1 MSQKLTSVA
10 AILVIIITALSASAS
25 INVMS
30 PSNYEYTPVGFG
42 VRDLTKVLDAITDK
56 SGKEQIIVSLP
67 GESSNPSVKDAIK
80 VLPAKAESFAIARVG
95 DEIAVVGRDEVGAM
109 YGCFELAERLGIN
122 GKSAL
127 NIRKP
132 IVQSPAVEFRGI
144 NPFIT
149 LPYKE
154 TDETWY
160 FLQEDY
166 WEGYL
171 DLLAHARINWVD
183 LHGMYGISTTYF
195 HNIYPFFIS
204 SDKFP
209 ETGLEPQIAK
219 RNLDMFNKIL
229 AMAKQR
235 GIRFALMS
243 YTPGWDAPGLRKSP
257 YDYNEANLL
266 EYNKEIVR
274 KMIQSC
280 PDLAMIG
287 FRIGETGR
295 SVDFYKQSYIPA
307 IKESGRQIDL
317 YTRTW
322 LSDKSPIVDLG
333 DAFPGNFFIEPK
345 YNGEQFGPSY
355 IVAGG
360 RVSKSKSY
368 SYQNYYSYPNSYKII
383 YQLRANGTHR
393 VFPWGN
399 PALAARANVG
409 STIGGA
415 IGLCVEPIDAY
426 YPKYDLRHK
435 DDSPNKW
442 YKWQYQRDWFWYTVW
457 GRTAYDLDLQS
468 NDKLWTSMFAGRFG
482 KTAASDLYN
491 AMKWASC
498 IVPDMYTAYALG
510 PDHRQHAPE
519 LEYGGHL
526 KAWAQGDPF
535 DMQNVQSPR
544 EFAGRL
550 IKDDP
555 SAKATPLDMARYLT
569 DEAKNTRRYIDLAR
583 RNTTNPTPEFNDLV
597 TELTALTYLGDYYA
611 HKLTAASLFALMEAS
626 SDISLKD
633 KISQETGLSKN
644 AWDSLAAIGDEYYK
658 PFVDELRMGTEE
670 YTWSKEG
677 RKLENDA
684 KALNITVAS
693 IQASGKTGKA
703 PDIVRKGDGKGPL
716 ISIASTDLDRIDNTS
731 KRFRIYA
738 RVSDNRGV
746 RSVFLKTKPFPSES
760 DWTLMPMTLLQG
772 KLYTAEVTVPSDGLM
787 WCIEALDKDGDGTLW
802 PNFRVEMPYRIIL
815 PWDPQTK

>member
-1 MSQKLTSVA
+1 MSAKSISISTVFI
-10 AILVIIITALSASAS
+10 ILIITLLSVPSFAS
-25 INVMS
+25 ISVLS
-30 PSNYEYTPVGFG
+30 PTDYESTPVGFG
-42 VRDLTKVLDAITDK
+42 VRDLTKALDAVAV
-56 SGKEQIIVSLP
+56 KESIIVSLP
-67 GESSNPSVKDAIK
+67 GESSNPAVKAAIK
-80 VLPAKAESFAIARVG
+80 ALPEKAESFAIARVG
-95 DEIAVVGRDEVGAM
+95 DEVAIVGRDEVGAM
-109 YGCFELAERLGIN
+109 YGCLELAERLGID
-122 GKSAL
+122 GKNAL
-127 NIRKP
+127 KIRRP

-154 TDETWY
+154 TDENWY

-171 DLLAHARINWVD
+171 DQLARARINWVD
-183 LHGMYGISTTYF
+183 LHGMYGIGTTYF
-195 HNIYPFFIS
+195 HNIYPYFIS

-243 YTPGWDAPGLRKSP
+243 YTPGWNAPGLRESP
-257 YDYNEANLL
+257 YKYNEENLS
-266 EYNKEIVR
+266 EYNREIVR
-274 KMIQSC
+274 KMVQSC

-295 SVDFYKQSYIPA
+295 SVAFYRDSYIPA
-307 IKESGRQIDL
+307 IQESGRQIDL

-322 LSDKSPIVDLG
+322 LAPKSSIVDLG
-333 DAFPGNFFIEPK
+333 SAFPGKFFIEPK
-345 YNGEQFGPSY
+345 YNGEQFGPPY

-360 RVSKSKSY
+360 RISKSGSY
-368 SYQNYYSYPNSYKII
+368 SYQNYYSYPSSYKII

-399 PALAARANVG
+399 PSLAARANVD
-409 STIGGA
+409 STMGGA

-442 YKWQYQRDWFWYTVW
+442 YKWQYQRDWFWYEVW
-457 GRTAYDLDLQS
+457 GRTGYDPKLQF
-468 NDKLWTSMFAGRFG
+468 DEKLWTSMFARHFG
-482 KTAASDLYN
+482 KAAASDLYN

-498 IVPDMYTAYALG
+498 ILPDMFTAYALG

-519 LEYGGHL
+519 LEYGGHI
-526 KAWAQGDPF
+526 KDWAKRDPF
-535 DMQNVQSPR
+535 DMQNIQSPR
-544 EFAGRL
+544 EFAERL
-550 IKDDP
+550 VKGNP
-555 SAKATPLDMARYLT
+555 SAKATPLDMARYLA
-569 DEAKNTRRYIDLAR
+569 DEAKITRRYIDLAR
-583 RNTTNPTPEFNDLV
+583 RNMSKPNAQFEDLT
-597 TELTALTYLGDYYA
+597 TELTAVSYLGDYYS
-611 HKLTAASLFALMEAS
+611 HKLTAAALFALMEAS

-633 KISQETGLSKN
+633 KISKELDLSKT
-644 AWDSLAAIGDEYYK
+644 AWDKLAAIGDKYYK

-677 RKLENDA
+677 QKLKNDT
-684 KALNITVAS
+684 KALDETVAS

-703 PDIVRKGDGKGPL
+703 PRIMRKGDERGPT
-716 ISIASTDLDRIDNTS
+716 ISIASSDLDTIDNTK
-731 KRFRIYA
+731 KRFRVYA
-738 RVSDNRGV
+738 RVSDYKGV
-746 RSVFLKTKPFPSES
+746 GKVFLKTKPMPSES
-760 DWTLMPMTLLQG
+760 DWTLLPMTLQDDF
-772 KLYTAEVTVPSDGLM
+772 YTAEVPVSSDGLM
-787 WCIEALDKDGDGTLW
+787 WCIEALDIDGNGTLW
-802 PNFRVEMPYRIIL
+802 PNFRVETPYRIIL
-815 PWDPQTK
+815 PWDPQAK